1 MRFAGSILCA
11 TALAAALPS
20 AAAHAALP
28 EPVRAMIE
36 AAIATGDKAKVAA
49 VVEIARQTNPADA
62 GEIDA
67 LDKSFQTALA
77 ERAAADRKRREAA
90 VREAGLLE
98 NWHGKGEVGASVSSG
113 NSNDTGVTLALSLER
128 KGIAWQHQ
136 LRARVDYQRSNGHTS
151 REQYLFAYE
160 PRYQIHSDL
169 FAYGLA
175 QYEHDKLQ
183 GLSARYSAS
192 GGLGYQL
199 VDRPDLHLAV
209 KAGPSF
215 RHTDYVG
222 GEGQDS
228 LGALAGLDFDWQI
241 AKRLKFTQDA
251 NMVADTVGS
260 AAVIVDSAA
269 TTVKLVSGL
278 EAKVS
283 DRLTTRFSY
292 AVNYDSN
299 PPAGAVTTDTL
310 SRFTLVYGF

>member
-1 MRFAGSILCA
+1 MKLVKFIVCA
-11 TALAAALPS
+11 ATMALP

-49 VVEIARQTNPADA
+49 VIEVARQTNPNDA
-62 GEIDA
+62 AEIGA
-67 LDKSFQTALA
+67 LDRAFRERLA
-77 ERAAADRKRREAA
+77 KAAADEAA
-90 VREAGLLE
+90 RKQEEIRTAGLFE
-98 NWHGKGEVGASVSSG
+98 QWHGKGEIGASVSTG
-113 NSNDTGVTLALSLER
+113 NSRDTGVTLALTLER
-128 KGIAWQHQ
+128 KGIDWQHK
-136 LRARVDYQRSNGHTS
+136 LRGRLDYQRSNGLTS

-160 PRYQIHSDL
+160 PRYQIKADL
-169 FAYGLA
+169 FAYGFA

-183 GLSARYSAS
+183 GLASRYSAS

-215 RHTDYVG
+215 RHTEYVDG
-222 GEGQDS
+222 GAQDS
-228 LGALAGLDFDWQI
+228 VGALAGLDFDWQI

-251 NMVADTVGS
+251 NMVADTGGS
-260 AAVIVDSAA
+260 AVVIVDSAA
-269 TTVKLVSGL
+269 TSVKLVSGL

-283 DRLTTRFSY
+283 DRLTTRFAFTVDY
-292 AVNYDSN
+292 NSN
-299 PPAGAVTTDTL
+299 PPLGAIGTDTL

>member
-1 MRFAGSILCA
+1 MKLARSILCA
-11 TALAAALPS
+11 AAMALP
-20 AAAHAALP
+20 ATAHAALP
-28 EPVRAMIE
+28 DPVRAMIE

-49 VVEIARQTNPADA
+49 VVEVARQTNPDDIA
-62 GEIDA
+62 EIDA
-67 LDKSFQTALA
+67 LDKAFKTKLV
-77 ERAAADRKRREAA
+77 ERAAAESKRREAA
-90 VREAGLLE
+90 IREAGLFD
-98 NWHGKGEVGASVSSG
+98 NWHGKGEVGASRSTG
-113 NSNDTGVTLALSLER
+113 NSHDTGVTLALTLDR
-128 KGIAWQHQ
+128 KGIDWQHK
-136 LRARVDYQRSNGHTS
+136 LRARLDYQRSNGHTS

-183 GLSARYSAS
+183 GLASRYSAS

-199 VDRPDLHLAV
+199 IDRRNLHLAV

-215 RHTDYVG
+215 RHTEYIG
-222 GEGQDS
+222 GEAQDS
-228 LGALAGLDFDWQI
+228 VGALAGFDFDWQI

-251 NMVADTVGS
+251 NMVADTGGS
-260 AAVIVDSAA
+260 AVVIVDSTA
-269 TTVKLVSGL
+269 TSVKLVSGL

-292 AVNYDSN
+292 TVDYNSN
-299 PPAGAVTTDTL
+299 PPAGAVGTDTL

>member
-1 MRFAGSILCA
+1 MKLVRSLLCA
-11 TALAAALPS
+11 AAMALPV
-20 AAAHAALP
+20 AAHAALP

-49 VVEIARQTNPADA
+49 VVEIAKQTNPDDTA
-62 GEIDA
+62 EIDA
-67 LDKSFQTALA
+67 LDKAFKTKLV
-77 ERAAADRKRREAA
+77 ERATAESKRREAA
-90 VREAGLLE
+90 IREASLFD
-98 NWHGKGEVGASVSSG
+98 NWHGKGEVGASRSTG
-113 NSNDTGVTLALSLER
+113 NSHDTGVTLALTLDR
-128 KGIAWQHQ
+128 KGIDWQHK
-136 LRARVDYQRSNGHTS
+136 LRARLDYQRSNGQTS

-183 GLSARYSAS
+183 GLASRYSAS

-199 VDRPDLHLAV
+199 IDRRNLHLAV

-215 RHTDYVG
+215 RHTEYIG
-222 GEGQDS
+222 GEAQDS
-228 LGALAGLDFDWQI
+228 VGALAGFDFDWQI

-251 NMVADTVGS
+251 NMVADTGGS
-260 AAVIVDSAA
+260 AVVIVDSTA
-269 TTVKLVSGL
+269 TTFKLVSGL

-292 AVNYDSN
+292 TVDYNSN
-299 PPAGAVTTDTL
+299 PPVGAIGTDTL